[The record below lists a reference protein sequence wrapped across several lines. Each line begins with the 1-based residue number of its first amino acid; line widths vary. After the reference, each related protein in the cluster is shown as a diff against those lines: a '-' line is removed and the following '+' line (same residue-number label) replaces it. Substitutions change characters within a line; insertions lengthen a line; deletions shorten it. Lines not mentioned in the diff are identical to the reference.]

1 MNEWQEDWPT
11 LPERY
16 LDLIVAEGMSRMN
29 AAVERVIASCETHQ
43 IEVKPGK
50 VDTWNEVAFSRRLE
64 IQRWLAM
71 GDTSQSC
78 ANLHHGL
85 TGLGAASQLAGL
97 GLSNQH
103 LQDQWWNK

>member
-11 LPERY
+11 LPDRY

-29 AAVERVIASCETHQ
+29 AAIERVIASCETPQ

-50 VDTWNEVAFSRRLE
+50 FDTWNEGAFSRLLE

-71 GDTSQSC
+71 GDARQSC

-103 LQDQWWNK
+103 FQNQGWKR

>member
-43 IEVKPGK
+43 IEVKPEK
-50 VDTWNEVAFSRRLE
+50 VDTWSEVAFSRRLE
-64 IQRWLAM
+64 IQRWFAM
-71 GDTSQSC
+71 GD
-78 ANLHHGL
+78 HGL
-85 TGLGAASQLAGL
+85 TGLGANSQLAGL

-103 LQDQWWNK
+103 FQNQGWKR